1 VVPTVSGLIIAAYKD
16 AAYGACGLSPAEFYA
31 CTPTEVRDK
40 AEAVNRYHKRCV
52 LEQDEISA
60 KGIHMDML
68 IARNNEW
75 KREYGYTYP
84 HVDETPVEEVVE
96 DNSSTVNVFKQWVTA
111 TGGRTV

>member
-1 VVPTVSGLIIAAYKD
+1 
-16 AAYGACGLSPAEFYA
+16 
-31 CTPTEVRDK
+31 
-40 AEAVNRYHKRCV
+40 
-52 LEQDEISA
+52 
-60 KGIHMDML
+60 MDML